1 MSLPHLSDDERKEAL
16 KKATAMR
23 TARAELHDQMK
34 SGQVTLGEVLER
46 SEEPFIAR
54 MKVSALIE
62 SLPGYGKARSAEVMD
77 TLQISPSRRIQGL
90 GVRQRAA
97 LKEYFKD
104 S

>member
-1 MSLPHLSDDERKEAL
+1 MSLPHLSDEDRKEAL

-77 TLQISPSRRIQGL
+77 ALQISPSRRVQGL
-90 GVRQRAA
+90 GIRQRAA

-104 S
+104 N